1 MLILGIESA
10 TSQVGC
16 ALGGPDGLIASAH
29 TVRPRHHAESLAP
42 QIDFII
48 DQAGVALSDV
58 DAIAIDIGPGLFTGL
73 RVGITTAIS
82 MAWTL
87 GVPVITS
94 TSLDLLAHRVMID
107 DREILAVVDA
117 RRGEVFHARYRP
129 EGSGLSQITEP
140 AVARP
145 DELAVTVASSGSG
158 SGSGSGVLVVGDG
171 ARAHFDVFDALDG
184 VDVAPSGF
192 DRPSAV
198 ALVSLAGRI
207 AEQDDFVDPS
217 QVAPLYLRE
226 PDAKAKWEPG
236 GSVPS

>member
-29 TVRPRHHAESLAP
+29 TVRPRRHAESLAP

-82 MAWTL
+82 MASAMD
-87 GVPVITS
+87 VPVITF
-94 TSLDLLAHRVMID
+94 TSLDLLAHGATTD

-117 RRGEVFHARYRP
+117 RRGEVFHALYRP
-129 EGSGLSQITEP
+129 DGIGLSQITEP

-145 DELAVTVASSGSG
+145 VELADTIACSDTGMW
-158 SGSGSGVLVVGDG
+158 VVGDG
-171 ARAHFDVFDALDG
+171 ARAHFDVFDTLDG
-184 VDVAPSGF
+184 VVVAPSEF

-198 ALVSLAGRI
+198 TLVALAGRS
-207 AEQDDFVDPS
+207 AEPGDFVDPS

-226 PDAKAKWEPG
+226 PDAKAKWEPNE
-236 GSVPS
+236 SASS